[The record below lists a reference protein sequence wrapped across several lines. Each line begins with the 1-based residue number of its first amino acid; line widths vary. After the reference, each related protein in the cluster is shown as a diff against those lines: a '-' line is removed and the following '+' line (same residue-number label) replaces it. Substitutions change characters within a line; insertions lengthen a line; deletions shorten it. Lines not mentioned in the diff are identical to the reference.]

1 MKSVLVPVDNHDD
14 LGSVLENALSIARA
28 ADAHLEVLQVVS
40 DDTLAA
46 LESFGGIDSDRSAKR
61 EFLEGVEAVEAAVH
75 KEMGNED
82 VSWEYRRCEGDVADR
97 IIAMAALS
105 DLIVVGRDGPQRVR
119 MLGDLLHRAESPLFV
134 PGRAGHRVDPNGPVV
149 IAWDGSFEVANAV
162 RSSIGLLKLASDV
175 HVVRVTE
182 HGEEVPPGLYP
193 LTRVLEYLSR
203 ADVHGEYS
211 RIAEVDGSVSK
222 ALLRFAHGHGAGMMV
237 MGGYSHSRLRER
249 LFGGTTKRLLE
260 DCAIGLVLSH

>member
-14 LGSVLENALSIARA
+14 LGSVLENALAIARA
-28 ADAHLEVLQVVS
+28 TDAHLEVLQVVS

-61 EFLEGVEAVEAAVH
+61 EFLAGVEALEAAVR

-82 VSWEYRRCEGDVADR
+82 VEWEFRRVEGDVADT
-97 IIAMAALS
+97 IIALAALS

-119 MLGDLLHRAESPLFV
+119 MLGDLLHRAESPILV
-134 PGRAGHRVDPNGPVV
+134 PGGNGHRVDPLGPVI
-149 IAWDGSFEVANAV
+149 IAWDGSFEVAKAV
-162 RSSIGLLKLASDV
+162 RDSLGLLKLASEV

-203 ADVHGEYS
+203 EDVHGEYS
-211 RIAEVDGSVSK
+211 RIAEVDGLVSR
-222 ALLRFAHGHGAGMMV
+222 ALLKFAEEKGAGLMV

-260 DCAIGLVLSH
+260 ESAIALVLSH

>member
-1 MKSVLVPVDNHDD
+1 MKSILVPVDAHDD
-14 LGSVLENALSIARA
+14 LGSVLENALAIARA

-61 EFLEGVEAVEAAVH
+61 EFLEGVERVEAAAR
-75 KEMGNED
+75 KELSNED
-82 VSWEYRRCEGDVADR
+82 VEWEFRRHEGDVADT

-105 DLIVVGRDGPQRVR
+105 DLIVIGRDGPQRTK
-119 MLGDLLHRAESPLFV
+119 MLGDILHRAQSPIFV
-134 PGRAGHRVDPNGPVV
+134 PGGEGHRVDPCGPAI

-162 RSSIGLLKLASDV
+162 RCSVGLLKLASEV

-182 HGEEVPPGLYP
+182 GGEEVPPGLYP

-203 ADVHGEYS
+203 VGVHAEYS
-211 RIAEVDGSVSK
+211 RIAEIDGSVSK
-222 ALLRFAHGHGAGMMV
+222 ALIGFAHDKGAGLMV
-237 MGGYSHSRLRER
+237 MGAYSHSRLRER
-249 LFGGTTKRLLE
+249 LFGGTTNKLLK
-260 DCAIGLVLSH
+260 DCSIGLVLSH